1 MKKLFLTCSIVLM
14 ITLIFSCLKTNS
26 TTPISKVQVAIAGN
40 WQVDS
45 SNSYLADSLFADS
58 VYINHLVTI
67 KNSGNKVTVQMSATD
82 IMTYTISDSTLTP
95 YVKGG
100 FFSVIGCGLPNTGT
114 KISLNK
120 NQLRLISYNG
130 FINTLYMHRKGS

>member
-1 MKKLFLTCSIVLM
+1 MKKLFLTCSIILM
-14 ITLIFSCLKTNS
+14 IALLISCLKTNS
-26 TTPISKVQVAIAGN
+26 TTPISSVQVAIAGN

-45 SNSYLADSLFADS
+45 SNSYLSDSLFADS
-58 VYINHLVTI
+58 VYNNHLITI

-100 FFSVIGCGLPNTGT
+100 IFSVIGCGLPNTGT

-120 NQLRLISYNG
+120 NQLQLISYNG
-130 FINTLYMHRKGS
+130 FINTLYMHRRGS